1 MRGLSKSIRLALL
14 CAMAALSFGA
24 LAQSPLKVG
33 YVDVRRII
41 DEATIFGVTR
51 DQITAEFK
59 PRSDALKLD
68 EARLRELEA
77 ERDRRAQ
84 TATDAEM
91 LELRRRVD
99 AEMRNLERRRNDL
112 NVALNRRLNEA
123 RQRIDE
129 QIREEIA
136 AYARAEAFDLVLTD
150 SVGFAHPR
158 LDITDAVLARVNRA
172 ERAP

>member
-1 MRGLSKSIRLALL
+1 MSKGKPSALL
-14 CAMAALSFGA
+14 GLILVALAGVA
-24 LAQSPLKVG
+24 LAQSPAFRIG

-41 DEATIFGVTR
+41 DEATIFATTR

-68 EARLRELEA
+68 EARLRELEV

-84 TATDAEM
+84 TATDEEM
-91 LELRRRVD
+91 RELRRRVD
-99 AEMRNLERRRNDL
+99 TESRNLQRRRDDL

-136 AYARAEAFDLVLTD
+136 AYARAEGFDLVLTD
-150 SVGFAHPR
+150 GVGFAHPR
-158 LDITDAVLARVNRA
+158 LDITDAVLARVNRSGS
-172 ERAP
+172 AP